1 MEFCAGGAGIGPGR
15 GSGVA
20 MLTESPWSE
29 LEVEAMGG
37 RGREDPNHA
46 AWKGKVI
53 NC

>member
-20 MLTESPWSE
+20 MLTESPWWE
-29 LEVEAMGG
+29 LEEEAMGG
-37 RGREDPNHA
+37 RGTPNSWG
-46 AWKGKVI
+46 WKGKVI